1 MAAGFALVLGVLTA
15 LLGASGAVAAPA
27 VEVTV
32 GGRPTTLTADRIAAE
47 ADVAGDNW
55 GGPGGGVPGGD
66 ALSLRKVVELA
77 GGDPARVRG
86 LVLTGTDG
94 RAVEL
99 DGGALEEPPPFGTG
113 PAIPPLFWADGD
125 GVHFARSAAD
135 GTLEDR
141 IDVAG
146 DGRLTLAVD
155 GGATVAVTA
164 TADRRS
170 ARTRQ
175 TVRFV
180 AEAPDAGEGAT
191 FRWRF
196 GDGTTGEGREVRH
209 RFDKTG
215 SYDVTVTV
223 TDGDRE
229 GTAEPVSVRVG
240 RGKAKRAADPARSPG
255 TKRTSTA
262 PRSGVDR
269 APSSAGGDASNPSS
283 TGPSAPPSR
292 RSPGPRASERKAA
305 AADRPAPAAK
315 RPSPPT
321 LRGELLDTSEPAAT
335 AAAAR
340 TTARPAS
347 GEDDALDP
355 TVMSAGGA
363 VVVLLSGAGVEAWRS
378 RRRRIR

>member
-1 MAAGFALVLGVLTA
+1 VARGIASVLPLLAALLCAAG
-15 LLGASGAVAAPA
+15 AVGAPA

-32 GGRPTTLTADRIAAE
+32 GGRATTLTADRIAAE

-77 GGDPARVRG
+77 GGDPALVRA

-113 PAIPPLFWADGD
+113 PAIPPLFWADD
-125 GVHFARSAAD
+125 EGVHFARSAAD

-141 IDVAG
+141 IDVVG
-146 DGRLTLAVD
+146 DARLTLAVD

-170 ARTRQ
+170 ARARQ
-175 TVRFV
+175 PVRFV
-180 AEAPDAGEGAT
+180 AEAPDAGEGAS
-191 FRWRF
+191 FRWQF
-196 GDGTTGEGREVRH
+196 GDGSTGEGREVRH
-209 RFDKTG
+209 RFEKTG

-229 GTAEPVSVRVG
+229 GIAEPVTVRVG
-240 RGKAKRAADPARSPG
+240 RAKAKAAEKPASPG
-255 TKRTSTA
+255 TKRTPAASSPSVDGA
-262 PRSGVDR
+262 PASSSGGDSS
-269 APSSAGGDASNPSS
+269 PSSG
-283 TGPSAPPSR
+283 TPSR
-292 RSPGPRASERKAA
+292 RTAGRSAGRQAPERKSRAPEP
-305 AADRPAPAAK
+305 PAPAPK
-315 RPSPPT
+315 QPPT
-321 LRGELLDTSEPAAT
+321 LRGELLDTSQPAAT
-335 AAAAR
+335 PTAARAAAR
-340 TTARPAS
+340 PAAR
-347 GEDDALDP
+347 DDGALDP

-363 VVVLLSGAGVEAWRS
+363 VVVLLSGAGAEAWRS
-378 RRRRIR
+378 RRRRPR